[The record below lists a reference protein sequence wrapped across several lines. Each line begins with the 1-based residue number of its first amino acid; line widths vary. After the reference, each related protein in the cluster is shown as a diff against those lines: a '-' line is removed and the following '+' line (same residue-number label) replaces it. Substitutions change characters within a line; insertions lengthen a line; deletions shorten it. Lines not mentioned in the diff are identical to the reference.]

1 MNKKNART
9 MAVAIAAAA
18 MMICGSAL
26 AAPGVRGGGWTG
38 RGPAQEHCRENRGWG
53 DYGRHDRDEHY
64 DRNNRYG
71 RHDHY
76 DRHDRHDRYDRHDRR
91 ERSGW
96 LHEVVK
102 QKQIEIITAAKCANK
117 IGVTAAKTTAKIAKA
132 RHTR

>member
-9 MAVAIAAAA
+9 MAAAIAAAA

-38 RGPAQEHCRENRGWG
+38 RGSAQEHRRENRGWG
-53 DYGRHDRDEHY
+53 DYDRHDRY
-64 DRNNRYG
+64 DRN
-71 RHDHY
+71 DHY
-76 DRHDRHDRYDRHDRR
+76 DRHDRHDRYDRNDRR

-132 RHTR
+132 RHPR

>member
-9 MAVAIAAAA
+9 MAAAIAAAA

-38 RGPAQEHCRENRGWG
+38 RGPAQEHRRENHGWG
-53 DYGRHDRDEHY
+53 DYGRHDRY
-64 DRNNRYG
+64 D

-76 DRHDRHDRYDRHDRR
+76 DRHDRHDRYDRNDRR

>member
-1 MNKKNART
+1 MNKKNERNL
-9 MAVAIAAAA
+9 AAA
-18 MMICGSAL
+18 MIAAMAMVLCGSAL

-38 RGPAQEHCRENRGWG
+38 RGPAQEHRRENRGWG
-53 DYGRHDRDEHY
+53 DYGRHDRS
-64 DRNNRYG
+64 DRC
-71 RHDHY
+71 DHY
-76 DRHDRHDRYDRHDRR
+76 DRHDRNDRHDRYDRYDRHDRR
-91 ERSGW
+91 EKSGW